1 MQAYRVDGSLRQG
14 KTNQEF
20 CIDIVAEDEDDA
32 CHHAPP
38 VFQASARL
46 LGVEQARA

>member
-32 CHHAPP
+32 REK
-38 VFQASARL
+38 FIQISAAATAL
-46 LGVEQARA
+46 KEGM